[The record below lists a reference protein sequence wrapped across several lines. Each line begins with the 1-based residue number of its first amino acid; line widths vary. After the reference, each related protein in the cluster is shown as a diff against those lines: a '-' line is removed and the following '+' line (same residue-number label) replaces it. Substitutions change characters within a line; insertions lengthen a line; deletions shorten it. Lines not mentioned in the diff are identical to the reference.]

1 MLSAIFIQ
9 KLMNLYDAFLSKSEI
24 KNSGDHLISVSKS
37 NDSVLGKFWILWS
50 NVLDHHFFQFHQRA
64 GSLGV
69 KYICVEFVDDTKKF
83 NRKLMHN
90 EWHTGVMIRFY
101 YTE

>member
-37 NDSVLGKFWILWS
+37 NDPVLGKF
-50 NVLDHHFFQFHQRA
+50 
-64 GSLGV
+64 
-69 KYICVEFVDDTKKF
+69 
-83 NRKLMHN
+83 
-90 EWHTGVMIRFY
+90 
-101 YTE
+101 